1 MATKSRLAVGIDVPW
16 VTSWTD
22 EPILGIGPCATVDGR
37 LAIGQAERAGFGRP
51 EYSKNHLR
59 RQRASVAGMLCPMCG
74 APTAQ
79 GDRFTQVA
87 KATPAGVL
95 RARGLGGAVP
105 PDVTDD
111 QVLINAG
118 AIAPLHRAC
127 VDRSLIHCP
136 HLRSLP
142 DIEVRPFPAR
152 WVVTRLEV
160 EAMIDAAPQLFLA
173 RPTGATRA
181 VSVVSFLQ
189 LCGVTEDRDP
199 RWRRLARPPS
209 GSSEGR

>member
-1 MATKSRLAVGIDVPW
+1 MAGKSRLKVGVDVPW

-22 EPILGIGPCATVDGR
+22 EPILGVAPCATVGGR
-37 LAIGQAERAGFGRP
+37 LAIGQAERAGYGRP

-74 APTAQ
+74 AATPP

-87 KATPAGVL
+87 KAAPAGML
-95 RARGLGGAVP
+95 RARGLAGAVP
-105 PDVTDD
+105 ADVVDA
-111 QVLINAG
+111 QILINAG

-127 VDRSLIHCP
+127 VDRSLAHCP

-142 DIEVRPFPAR
+142 DIEVRAFPDR
-152 WVVTRLEV
+152 WVVTPLEV
-160 EAMIDAAPQLFLA
+160 EGVVEAPSQLFLA
-173 RPTGATRA
+173 RPGPATRT
-181 VSVVSFLQ
+181 VSVISFLQ

-199 RWRRLARPPS
+199 KWRRRLEA
-209 GSSEGR
+209 

>member
-1 MATKSRLAVGIDVPW
+1 MAGKSRLKVGVDVPW

-22 EPILGIGPCATVDGR
+22 EPILGVAPCATVGGR
-37 LAIGQAERAGFGRP
+37 LAIGQAERAGCGRP

-74 APTAQ
+74 APTPE

-87 KATPAGVL
+87 RATPAGVL
-95 RARGLGGAVP
+95 RARGLAAALP
-105 PDVTDD
+105 PDVDD
-111 QVLINAG
+111 ARIVINAG
-118 AIAPLHRAC
+118 AVAPLHRAC
-127 VDRSLIHCP
+127 VDRSLTHCP

-152 WVVTRLEV
+152 WTVAPLEV
-160 EAMIDAAPQLFLA
+160 EAVADAAPQLFLA
-173 RPTGATRA
+173 RPTMTPRM

-189 LCGVTEDRDP
+189 LCGVTEEQDP
-199 RWRRLARPPS
+199 KWRRLLRPPAA
-209 GSSEGR
+209 